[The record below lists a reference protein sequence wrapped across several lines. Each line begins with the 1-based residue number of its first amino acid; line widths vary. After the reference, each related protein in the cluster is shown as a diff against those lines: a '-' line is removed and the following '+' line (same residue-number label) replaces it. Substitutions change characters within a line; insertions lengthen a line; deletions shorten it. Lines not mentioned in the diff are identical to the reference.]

1 MISELVY
8 RNRSYRRFYESKRIT
23 HSQLIQ
29 IMETARFIPSAG
41 NLQKLCYYLIE
52 ERSECD
58 KMFPHLKWASYLKKW
73 NGPEPGER
81 PSAYI
86 IILVPKSCSN
96 MVYIDTGIA
105 AQTILLTAVDN
116 GLGGCLLASVDKDA
130 VHKIFLLPDNMDI
143 VLVIALG
150 YPAETVVIED
160 VTDQDKIEYWRDENT
175 VHHVPKRKLSDLIL
189 NY

>member
-1 MISELVY
+1 
-8 RNRSYRRFYESKRIT
+8 
-23 HSQLIQ
+23 
-29 IMETARFIPSAG
+29 
-41 NLQKLCYYLIE
+41 
-52 ERSECD
+52 
-58 KMFPHLKWASYLKKW
+58 
-73 NGPEPGER
+73 
-81 PSAYI
+81 
-86 IILVPKSCSN
+86 
-96 MVYIDTGIA
+96 IDTGIA